1 MLLATNQFTDKRN
14 IYQQA
19 AIVLET
25 VGNNSTM
32 PIKEQNLQQ
41 QRNNSYPKQMM
52 PSWNKRIPEAE
63 EQNAGLG
70 QVTAVLRR
78 KIAVIVSVTVI
89 VTTAAAAWT
98 STRTPEYEGK
108 FQLLVEPLKSS
119 ENELLVLLSRTLQ
132 QNVNEITKQNKTDLD
147 YQALVEVLKSPKVVA
162 PVVSKLQS
170 QYPDIKYDQLVGND
184 VDGKA
189 VSRIGTLN
197 INRIKQGKELSR
209 VIEVR
214 YRESNPDKIQTVLS
228 EISQAYRHY
237 SLEQQQT
244 NLSQGIKFVDQQVP
258 KVRQRVS
265 SLQRDLQAL
274 QQRYGV
280 FNPELQGDQLLK
292 RQDENVAQIRET
304 EKKLAESKSLYASLQ
319 GQLGMQ
325 QNEAIAASALSES
338 PQYQQILTRIR
349 DIEAKIATESARFR
363 EDSPIIQSLREQRNQ
378 LLPLLNQEARN
389 AVGNSISN
397 ARNLPQVGTYQN
409 TVRVELIQ
417 QLANT
422 ANQIRL
428 LETSLQA
435 NYRAQQQLNQQVK
448 EYPVV
453 SRQYSNM
460 QRDLRVATDTLTQML
475 GKKEALRLD
484 AAQQEIPWELI
495 MPPTIPRDKTGKL
508 IAVSPNHPRDIIL
521 GAVAGLLLGILTAF
535 FIENAESVL
544 HDFDEVKRA
553 TKLSVLGNIPFE
565 KDLKKELK
573 KLQLADVS
581 YQTRK
586 KGTGED
592 VKRTVKSRQEEAST
606 FKLAFYSL
614 YNKIQSLG
622 YEIPIRSMAI
632 SSAGSSVG
640 KTTVAANIAQIAAET
655 GKRVL
660 LIDANLR
667 NPQLHHNL
675 GIVNAKGLSEV
686 LSDGLDLNDVIA
698 QSPNDENLFVVTA
711 GQVPQNPTKLFSSQ
725 RMQRFVE
732 KSQEEFDL
740 VIYDTSKLMGSLDTH
755 ILAQRLDAIVLVVGL
770 GKTDRNAF
778 HQALDELKTSRLPV
792 LGIVTNHPKL

>member
-1 MLLATNQFTDKRN
+1 
-14 IYQQA
+14 
-19 AIVLET
+19 
-25 VGNNSTM
+25 
-32 PIKEQNLQQ
+32 
-41 QRNNSYPKQMM
+41 MM

-428 LETSLQA
+428 LETSL
-435 NYRAQQQLNQQVK
+435 
-448 EYPVV
+448 
-453 SRQYSNM
+453 
-460 QRDLRVATDTLTQML
+460 
-475 GKKEALRLD
+475 
-484 AAQQEIPWELI
+484 
-495 MPPTIPRDKTGKL
+495 
-508 IAVSPNHPRDIIL
+508 
-521 GAVAGLLLGILTAF
+521 
-535 FIENAESVL
+535 
-544 HDFDEVKRA
+544 
-553 TKLSVLGNIPFE
+553 
-565 KDLKKELK
+565 
-573 KLQLADVS
+573 
-581 YQTRK
+581 
-586 KGTGED
+586 
-592 VKRTVKSRQEEAST
+592 
-606 FKLAFYSL
+606 
-614 YNKIQSLG
+614 
-622 YEIPIRSMAI
+622 
-632 SSAGSSVG
+632 
-640 KTTVAANIAQIAAET
+640 
-655 GKRVL
+655 
-660 LIDANLR
+660 
-667 NPQLHHNL
+667 
-675 GIVNAKGLSEV
+675 
-686 LSDGLDLNDVIA
+686 
-698 QSPNDENLFVVTA
+698 
-711 GQVPQNPTKLFSSQ
+711 
-725 RMQRFVE
+725 
-732 KSQEEFDL
+732 
-740 VIYDTSKLMGSLDTH
+740 
-755 ILAQRLDAIVLVVGL
+755 
-770 GKTDRNAF
+770 
-778 HQALDELKTSRLPV
+778 
-792 LGIVTNHPKL
+792 